1 MCQCAGCNHSILP
14 DIVEQLKNQKSMF
27 KPPHPE
33 HAMVNEAELKVGKGL
48 KEVFVTSPM
57 DTVGGK
63 EVLNGTVI
71 PDETRE

>member
-1 MCQCAGCNHSILP
+1 MCQCAGCNHSIFP

-48 KEVFVTSPM
+48 FVTSPM
-57 DTVGGK
+57 EAVGGK
-63 EVLNGTVI
+63 DVPNGTVI
-71 PDETRE
+71 PDEIRE